1 MNFGKTI
8 LELRKKKNVTQE
20 ELAAELGV
28 TAAAVSK
35 WENGYTLPDILML
48 CALAD
53 YFAVTT
59 DALLGRNAPKK
70 QAIVVTETKELGQ
83 KIAALAQKYNIQT
96 SMILTDYDAA
106 LAAAEYDA
114 THNHEI
120 KYMFT
125 ALSYPL
131 EERESGTTHG
141 IIHVNVHVTG
151 GTDEDALNGIELYLK
166 NADAFQNISDITA
179 TGKRS

>member
-8 LELRKKKNVTQE
+8 LELRKQKNVTQE

-35 WENGYTLPDILML
+35 WENNYTLPDILML

-53 YFAVTT
+53 YFQVTT
-59 DALLGRNAPKK
+59 DELLGRDSNQK
-70 QAIVVTETKELGQ
+70 QAIIVAETDELGH
-83 KIAALAQKYNIQT
+83 KIADLISKYNIQT
-96 SMILTDYDAA
+96 AVILTDYETA
-106 LAAAEYDA
+106 LAVAEYEA
-114 THNHEI
+114 EHKNEV

-125 ALSYPL
+125 ALDRPL
-131 EERESGTTHG
+131 QEYEMDNTHG
-141 IIHVNVHVTG
+141 ITHVNVHVTG

-166 NADAFQNISDITA
+166 NVGLFRNISDITA
-179 TGKRS
+179 TGKR